1 MNILIIGCGR
11 LGSRLASVLDAE
23 GHYIAIIDNDKDR
36 FDMLDDEFTGLT
48 VEGTP
53 IDIDV
58 MKSAGIEGCD
68 YVVCVTEQDNTN
80 IMAAQIAHEIFKLDN
95 IICRVLDPVKAHAFE
110 SLGIPTICPTSLAFE
125 SICSGLFGNKSNSK
139 LVHYGGTS
147 IEFNTIP
154 YQRHMKG
161 KLLSELN
168 KKSEEHRLF
177 AVIDSHNII
186 TLYSPSADRVV
197 TETDRLIFA
206 HVVL

>member
-80 IMAAQIAHEIFKLDN
+80 IMAAQIAHEIFKLD
-95 IICRVLDPVKAHAFE
+95 ISRTDAI
-110 SLGIPTICPTSLAFE
+110 GLAYK
-125 SICSGLFGNKSNSK
+125 IGLFK
-139 LVHYGGTS
+139 
-147 IEFNTIP
+147 
-154 YQRHMKG
+154 
-161 KLLSELN
+161 
-168 KKSEEHRLF
+168 
-177 AVIDSHNII
+177 
-186 TLYSPSADRVV
+186 
-197 TETDRLIFA
+197 
-206 HVVL
+206 